1 MLRSMG
7 IEERTE
13 AAISLGG
20 LVGSGE
26 NVAKGTGPL
35 GGRYR
40 LMDGG
45 EVDEDEDEEDEA
57 AAPIFVVEVVLEF
70 VRCFLD

>member
-45 EVDEDEDEEDEA
+45 EVDEDEEDEA